1 MGTESNNLKEQM
13 YSWILSEMREAE
25 EVGLACSVDG
35 RPYTSK
41 DARELLM
48 VMEDS
53 YYMKSYVENDAGKI
67 VQIDFDHIENV

>member
-1 MGTESNNLKEQM
+1 MGTESNRLKEQM

-25 EVGLACSVDG
+25 KAGLSFSVDG
-35 RPYTSK
+35 KFYTT
-41 DARELLM
+41 DEAQELHM

-53 YYMKSYVENDAGKI
+53 YYMKSYVEDDSGKI